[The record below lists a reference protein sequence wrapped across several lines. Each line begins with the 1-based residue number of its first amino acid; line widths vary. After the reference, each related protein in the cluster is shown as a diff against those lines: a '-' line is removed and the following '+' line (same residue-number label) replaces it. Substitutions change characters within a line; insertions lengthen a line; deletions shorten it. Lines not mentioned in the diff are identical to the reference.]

1 MWHGSGG
8 SYKDKCFYCEVRC
21 LTDHFLLWV
30 SRLDNP
36 NRYLRAHL
44 WRPIPLYRD
53 RMKIPGRVRL
63 PHAKL
68 NRLDGNQTCWW
79 RPGWGKNI
87 LPRWEHTES
96 ILFLP
101 WLTKTKNSC
110 FFCLYEWSTLQTLH
124 LALKCVLSLGRA
136 TKSFIHSFFIHVLF
150 RASPHFSPWQV
161 SSMDSTH
168 TYWCPHPYIGKVL
181 TKRSTGLQRKC
192 QSLW

>member
-136 TKSFIHSFFIHVLF
+136 PKELQLTSKDPRTWAIDLLEYQ
-150 RASPHFSPWQV
+150 PWSEALEGRV
-161 SSMDSTH
+161 VNISA
-168 TYWCPHPYIGKVL
+168 I
-181 TKRSTGLQRKC
+181 
-192 QSLW
+192 